1 MLDQSD
7 IDENVELEEAS
18 TAVQNIVNGVEGE
31 NSLQNTGWIPCDDL
45 YTVEI
50 NDVESFLFEKLKTE
64 INLLNKK
71 LLQKMRNVFGPTL
84 KSADVTK
91 EHIAAVF
98 LPAILSILL
107 KRANKHRLIGMRFRM
122 EEAFAF
128 LCDTCYLAY
137 YKTSPDQYFTC
148 NPRPRFFKPP
158 FSLSYK
164 QYWVFLNALKSK
176 ETISAFEPGDEV
188 HIGEFYVNSWD
199 APLAPNQHL
208 STAFKE
214 IRQFVHP

>member
-1 MLDQSD
+1 
-7 IDENVELEEAS
+7 
-18 TAVQNIVNGVEGE
+18 
-31 NSLQNTGWIPCDDL
+31 
-45 YTVEI
+45 
-50 NDVESFLFEKLKTE
+50 
-64 INLLNKK
+64 
-71 LLQKMRNVFGPTL
+71 MRNVFGPTL

-137 YKTSPDQYFTC
+137 YKTSPDQYFTS

-164 QYWVFLNALKSK
+164 QYRVFLNALKSK
-176 ETISAFEPGDEV
+176 ETISAFDKV

-199 APLAPNQHL
+199 APLAPNQDL
-208 STAFKE
+208 STALKKFC
-214 IRQFVHP
+214 QFCASIAFFPGVTLLGVDDDLI

>member
-1 MLDQSD
+1 MDA
-7 IDENVELEEAS
+7 EN
-18 TAVQNIVNGVEGE
+18 G
-31 NSLQNTGWIPCDDL
+31 LQNTGWIPCDDL

-98 LPAILSILL
+98 LPVILSILL
-107 KRANKHRLIGMRFRM
+107 KRANKHRLIGMCFRM

-137 YKTSPDQYFTC
+137 YKTSPDQYFTS

-158 FSLSYK
+158 FSLS
-164 QYWVFLNALKSK
+164 
-176 ETISAFEPGDEV
+176 
-188 HIGEFYVNSWD
+188 
-199 APLAPNQHL
+199 
-208 STAFKE
+208 
-214 IRQFVHP
+214 